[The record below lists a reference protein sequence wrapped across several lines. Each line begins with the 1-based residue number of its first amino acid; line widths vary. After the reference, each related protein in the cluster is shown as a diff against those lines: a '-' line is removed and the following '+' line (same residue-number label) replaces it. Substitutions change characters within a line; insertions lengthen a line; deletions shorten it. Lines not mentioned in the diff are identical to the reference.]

1 MRRGRSLGWTV
12 TSLVLAMA
20 WLGHAES
27 EKALAFVTEVEGSAR
42 IVRVGGVTEAAAMGG
57 QLFSGDAIE
66 ATEGMAVLIYLSGRS
81 VSVSPGSKH
90 QVMGEQTKPTALM
103 GRVMDTLGEIAGP
116 QSEAE
121 RPVVH
126 GMARD
131 LTGLN
136 GALPANSR
144 ISTPVFDFGWDAL
157 EGAAGYE
164 FTLETPEGTV
174 LATRALTETG
184 LAAGDLS
191 LERGVRYVWSVKE
204 TGSFMPRSSGKS
216 WVEIADE
223 EQAKELACSLA
234 EIDSTAAEDT
244 RELLKAT
251 SLYGEAYYYEAER
264 LLKAREQKGPLT
276 DIEAKV
282 LAMAYAKMERW
293 DRLPAKPEDAETGT
307 GE

>member
-1 MRRGRSLGWTV
+1 MRCGRFLWLAV
-12 TSLVLAMA
+12 MLLVLGSAL
-20 WLGHAES
+20 LGHAEG
-27 EKALAFVTEVEGSAR
+27 EEALAFVTEVEGSAR
-42 IVRVGGVTEAAAMGG
+42 IVRAGGVTEAAAMGG

-66 ATEGMAVLIYLSGRS
+66 ATEGTAVLIYLSGRS
-81 VSVSPGSKH
+81 VSVSAGSKH
-90 QVMGEQTKPTALM
+90 LVAGEQEKPSALM

-144 ISTPVFDFGWDAL
+144 ISTPGFDFSWDPL
-157 EGAAGYE
+157 EGATGYE

-184 LAAGDLS
+184 LAAGELD
-191 LERGVRYVWSVKE
+191 LERGKRYVWGVKE

-223 EQAKELACSLA
+223 KQAKELACSLA
-234 EIDSTAAEDT
+234 EIDSSAAADT
-244 RELLKAT
+244 RDLLKAT
-251 SLYGEAYYYEAER
+251 SLYGEGFYFEAER
-264 LLKAREQKGPLT
+264 VLKDREGQCALT
-276 DIEAKV
+276 EIEAKV
-282 LAMAYAKMERW
+282 LAMAYVKMERW
-293 DRLPAKPEDAETGT
+293 DRLPAKLEDAETGT